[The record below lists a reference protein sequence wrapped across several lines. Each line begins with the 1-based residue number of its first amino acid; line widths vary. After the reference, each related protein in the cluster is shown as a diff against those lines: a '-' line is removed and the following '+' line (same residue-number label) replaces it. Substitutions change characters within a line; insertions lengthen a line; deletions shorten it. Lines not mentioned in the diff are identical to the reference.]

1 MTIEPLVFRWGIIS
15 TGQIATALIV
25 GPSGRSKDVG
35 RRVLS
40 PAISLFAIIRRDVHD
55 VVYKIAAVGSISVA
69 SAEKFIATVAGGDK
83 AIKAYG
89 TYEEVYTDKVCQLLS
104 FVVGDDSGKIAFQDV
119 DAIYIGTPHTCHYI
133 NALDAI
139 KAKKHV
145 VCEKPVTCNLLELK
159 EVAKENG
166 VFSLCVSR

>member
-1 MTIEPLVFRWGIIS
+1 MNSNHDYRTSCLSLGYYLDRPDSHCVCKGNRFRTHTIDLLLNYS
-15 TGQIATALIV
+15 SLIV

-119 DAIYIGTPHTCHYI
+119 DAIYIGMSPT
-133 NALDAI
+133 
-139 KAKKHV
+139 
-145 VCEKPVTCNLLELK
+145 
-159 EVAKENG
+159 
-166 VFSLCVSR
+166 SLREG